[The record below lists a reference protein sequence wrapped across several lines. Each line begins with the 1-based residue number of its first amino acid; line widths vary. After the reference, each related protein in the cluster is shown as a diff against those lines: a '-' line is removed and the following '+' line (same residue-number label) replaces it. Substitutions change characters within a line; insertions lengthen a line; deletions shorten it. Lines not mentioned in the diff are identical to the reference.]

1 MSYILIVPN
10 LSNLVFNV
18 LVVLANTT
26 QLGKLLYLFIYVLV
40 KPNFRRSY
48 FACRSL

>member
-26 QLGKLLYLFIYVLV
+26 QLGKLFNAFITVLM